1 MTVSELSP
9 ATQPRFI
16 AVEGPIGVG
25 KTSLARRLAK
35 SFDGDLLLESAEENP
50 FLEQFYRSGR
60 NTALPAQLFF
70 LFQRARQLE
79 HLNQGDLFSHI
90 RVADFHIFK
99 DRLFAELNLNP
110 EEFALYNQVHEKLD
124 FEANMLWLQC
134 RWPFSEGIRET

>member
-25 KTSLARRLAK
+25 KTSLARRLAQ

-79 HLNQGDLFSHI
+79 NLNQGDLFSHI

-110 EEFALYNQVHEKLD
+110 
-124 FEANMLWLQC
+124 
-134 RWPFSEGIRET
+134 SESPRVER